1 MKKYRVVRMVVQ
13 VQATITQR
21 RGGPTTLVTGDAC
34 SIQENNNKPTA
45 TPPSISRFLA
55 AMNHSHHLKRIT
67 LFCCSSRLQLSANL
81 YSVDW
86 LDGQSTCPIYA
97 NERISWNAFMSHNK
111 ALTYES
117 NQSWDFVNY
126 CSLVFSI
133 FSEAWDGFT
142 PQSSIFTQC
151 LTRQEVQNKWSRSWA
166 YFSLFLSSRLKFIVS
181 RATNS
186 RQEKKTPPAINTLG
200 QLFST
205 AVIVIMYL
213 DLIPGWMR
221 GFSHVQSSQR
231 GSFKK
236 AGVFFK
242 KETVRVTSSPAF
254 LKTWTWKAEKQTN
267 LGNIFFF
274 LVFFTEAVNCEVFL
288 AECLLW
294 WNMVCQSL
302 AKNGNPR

>member
-55 AMNHSHHLKRIT
+55 AMNHSHHLKRVT

-97 NERISWNAFMSHNK
+97 NERISWSAFMSHNK

-117 NQSWDFVNY
+117 NQSRDFVNY

-186 RQEKKTPPAINTLG
+186 RQEKNPTSYKYSWPIIFHSGNSDYVLRPNTGVNERVLTCTVLTKG
-200 QLFST
+200 QFQK
-205 AVIVIMYL
+205 
-213 DLIPGWMR
+213 GW
-221 GFSHVQSSQR
+221 S
-231 GSFKK
+231 
-236 AGVFFK
+236 
-242 KETVRVTSSPAF
+242 
-254 LKTWTWKAEKQTN
+254 
-267 LGNIFFF
+267 
-274 LVFFTEAVNCEVFL
+274 
-288 AECLLW
+288 LL
-294 WNMVCQSL
+294 
-302 AKNGNPR
+302 